1 MSDLELCA
9 CCTFWKDI
17 GDKMQISFSPLPSHK
32 QGWSDGNHWLREIQE
47 WSEHYEAENMVPA
60 KTNNKLVFAHLDILF
75 LNLSKGLNVMGKY
88 VVSVI
93 VGERLRNAMMLLDAP
108 WFVNLAIEGILDV
121 RIYTTRH
128 IMLPRLD
135 LMRKQYVSCH
145 PEDDGRYNSVK
156 YFHTL
161 GTSSRQPKATN
172 CNQCNVKLCE
182 VVHKTTV
189 CSRYHNI
196 IYP

>member
-1 MSDLELCA
+1 
-9 CCTFWKDI
+9 
-17 GDKMQISFSPLPSHK
+17 MQIGFPPLPSHK
-32 QGWSDGNHWLREIQE
+32 QGWSDGNHWLREVQE

-60 KTNNKLVFAHLDILF
+60 KTNNKLAFAHLDILF
-75 LNLSKGLNVMGKY
+75 LNLPKGLNVMGKY

-93 VGERLRNAMMLLDAP
+93 MGERLRKAMMLPDAP
-108 WFVNLAIEGILDV
+108 WVVNLAIEGMLYV
-121 RIYTTRH
+121 RDYIIPH
-128 IMLPRLD
+128 ITLPRLN
-135 LMRKQYVSCH
+135 LMRKQYVSCD
-145 PEDDGRYNSVK
+145 PGDDGRYNSVK

-172 CNQCNVKLCE
+172 CNQCNVKLFV